1 MNRIAL
7 LYPIDTT
14 DFLLSPF
21 FSNKFK
27 IMKAKIFIV
36 TFCIISMPFLLH
48 AQKTSFEL
56 AAGISSA
63 FYSMDSKANNNSD
76 FKTGFTGG
84 FAVKFKTGVHWG
96 IQPGLS
102 FVQKGGVETES
113 NSNIK
118 YSTTLNYLELPVNM
132 SYSKRDRW
140 FFGFGP
146 FVAYGLSGKMKAKG
160 GMNGEE
166 DIKFGNGVDELKP
179 FDAGVNLLAGY
190 RLPGNVFFSLNI
202 STSLNNISNDDLYYF
217 SNAYAGIKVGY
228 VFPGKKAKK

>member
-1 MNRIAL
+1 MN
-7 LYPIDTT
+7 T
-14 DFLLSPF
+14 
-21 FSNKFK
+21 
-27 IMKAKIFIV
+27 KIFAIGL
-36 TFCIISMPFLLH
+36 IIFSTPFMLH

-56 AAGISSA
+56 SAGISSA

-84 FAVKFKTGVHWG
+84 LAVNFKTGLHWG

-132 SYSKRDRW
+132 TYSKHDRW

-146 FVAYGLSGKMKAKG
+146 FAAYGLSGKMKAKG

-166 DIKFGNGVDELKP
+166 EIKFGNGVDELKP
-179 FDAGVNLLAGY
+179 FDAGANLLVGY
-190 RLPGNVFFSLNI
+190 RLPSKVFFSLNI
-202 STSLNNISNDDLYYF
+202 STSLSNISNDDLYYF

-228 VFPGKKAKK
+228 AFPGKKTKK